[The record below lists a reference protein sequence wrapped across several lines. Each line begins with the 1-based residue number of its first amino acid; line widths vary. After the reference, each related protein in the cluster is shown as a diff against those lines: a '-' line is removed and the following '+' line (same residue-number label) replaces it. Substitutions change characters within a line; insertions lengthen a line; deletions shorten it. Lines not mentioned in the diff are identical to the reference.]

1 MKRQMLWSLGASCVV
16 LACTFSAQAGDAKPV
31 APAAVVDGFLKSLG
45 QIKEL
50 PEAKAAEVAD
60 AVKALAADPDGQA
73 IAITEAL
80 RELSPEFRAGLLAIA
95 DEDVDAAA
103 KAFEPLRRHA
113 NPYLAAEATYFL
125 ARAYLLNER
134 YEDTLPLL
142 AELDTKLADKTVR
155 AGEATFLTG
164 VAEAQLLH
172 HQKAIDALKKFVAD
186 YPGAPERMRV
196 GAFRQLEAL
205 KLFEEGTLT
214 DAQLRMEFS
223 RRKLAIEDTGKE
235 TREQQDKIIQILAKL
250 IKEAEERECN
260 CKGGKCDKPG
270 QKSGQGKGNESEGQA
285 KGEGNQGGEK
295 GGGSKGIDSDVAKR
309 LHRGGPQSP
318 WSKLRDKERD
328 PVFAALKEKFPA
340 RYQDLIEQYY
350 KSFQDE
356 EGR

>member
-1 MKRQMLWSLGASCVV
+1 MKRPSLWSLGASCLVV
-16 LACTFSAQAGDAKPV
+16 ACALSASAADTK
-31 APAAVVDGFLKSLG
+31 PAAVVDGFLKSLKD
-45 QIKEL
+45 IKDL
-50 PEAKAAEVAD
+50 PEDKAAELTD

-80 RELSPEFRAGLLAIA
+80 RELSPEFRAGLLALG
-95 DEDVDAAA
+95 DEDLPAAI
-103 KAFEPLRRHA
+103 KAFDPLRKHD

-125 ARAYLLNER
+125 ARAHLLNER

-142 AELDTKLADKTVR
+142 GELNGKLADKTVR
-155 AGEATFLTG
+155 AGEALFLSG

-172 HQKAIDALKKFVAD
+172 HQKAIDALKKFIAD
-186 YPGAPERMRV
+186 YPNAPERMRV

-205 KLFEEGTLT
+205 KLFEAGTLT

-250 IKEAEERECN
+250 IKDAEERECN
-260 CKGGKCDKPG
+260 CKGGKSGKPG
-270 QKSGQGKGNESEGQA
+270 QKQGQGKGNESEGQA
-285 KGEGNQGGEK
+285 QGEGKQGGEK

>member
-1 MKRQMLWSLGASCVV
+1 MKRQMLWFLGTNCLV
-16 LACTFSAQAGDAKPV
+16 LACSFLALAEDAKPA
-31 APAAVVDGFLKSLG
+31 APAAVVDGFLKT
-45 QIKEL
+45 L
-50 PEAKAAEVAD
+50 PEIKDLPESKAAEVAE

-80 RELSPEFRAGLLAIA
+80 RELSPEFRAGLLALGE
-95 DEDVDAAA
+95 EDLPAAI
-103 KAFEPLRRHA
+103 KAFTPLRRHDNA
-113 NPYLAAEATYFL
+113 YLAAEATYFL
-125 ARAYLLNER
+125 ARAHLLNER

-142 AELDTKLADKTVR
+142 AELNGKLANKTVR
-155 AGEATFLTG
+155 AGESIFLTG

-172 HQKAIDALKKFVAD
+172 HQKAIDALKTFIAE
-186 YPGAPERMRV
+186 YPTAPERMRV

-270 QKSGQGKGNESEGQA
+270 QKQGKGNESEGQA
-285 KGEGNQGGEK
+285 QGEGKQGGEK
-295 GGGSKGIDSDVAKR
+295 GGGSKGTDSDVAKR